1 MLENLE
7 KIKKQLSE
15 LAGVINLFKS
25 EAVQL
30 KIVEFILGDV
40 TEPEEEIAGGG
51 TPRRHK
57 ITRRKKFIQKEGS
70 GIKPPLP
77 HKKKGSGGTGSVANL
92 TQLWNGD
99 FFKQPRTI
107 KDIIDHCKQKLARTF
122 KANDFSGALARMTR
136 EGKLTRNKNKGKQY
150 EYKKP

>member
-1 MLENLE
+1 MLENLV
-7 KIKKQLSE
+7 KMKKQLSE
-15 LAGVINLFKS
+15 LAGVVNAFKS

-30 KIVEFILGDV
+30 KIIELILGDV
-40 TEPEEEIAGGG
+40 TEVPEKETTGG
-51 TPRRHK
+51 K
-57 ITRRKKFIQKEGS
+57 KSKRKKGQKS
-70 GIKPPLP
+70 TQKKTDSSQRKP
-77 HKKKGSGGTGSVANL
+77 KKKAAGGTGAVANL

-150 EYKKP
+150 AYKKP